1 MSKENK
7 EDIDSKVTDKLNS
20 LLSKK
25 LDKQDIY
32 KYYDSINPYTKTF
45 IINMDITLNISD
57 IFDSLPIT
65 EYKVSPKKRGR
76 KKKNEKVEIQNDIKE
91 GSIIT
96 LKYKG
101 KTRGVDLKKDKKD
114 EANKKYFRNSVTVV
128 IFFSG
133 KKINFKLSKNGKI
146 QMTGCQNIDH
156 AISTIKYIWSYI
168 EPYKNLYELKDENKL
183 NIVFIP
189 AMRNIHFDL
198 GFNIDRE
205 KLDHFINDKTN
216 YKSLFETSVGYTGVN
231 IKMPVNNDINNNLG
245 NLCINNLIYNID
257 EKNWTTNDKYTY
269 LDYINSLPEKD
280 KLKKKLK
287 KFEVTFLVFQSGSVI
302 QSVIHEVFGKP
313 YYYYFLEF
321 ILKYFDDIK
330 ENIL

>member
-1 MSKENK
+1 MSKENQ
-7 EDIDSKVTDKLNS
+7 ELINYDVIDKLNV

-25 LDKQDIY
+25 LDKQDVY
-32 KYYDSINPYTKTF
+32 VHYDDIKPYTKTF
-45 IINMDITLNISD
+45 IINMDITLNIEG
-57 IFDSLPIT
+57 IFEFLPIT
-65 EYKVSPKKRGR
+65 DYKVLPRKRGR

-101 KTRGVDLKKDKKD
+101 KTRGVDLKKDKK
-114 EANKKYFRNSVTVV
+114 EENKKFFRNSVTIV

-133 KKINFKLSKNGKI
+133 KKINFKISKNGKI

-156 AISTIKYIWSYI
+156 AILTIKYLWSYI
-168 EPYKNLYELKDENKL
+168 EPNKDLYELKDQKKVD
-183 NIVFIP
+183 IVFIP

-205 KLDHFINDKTN
+205 KLDQYINNHTN

-231 IKMPVNNDINNNLG
+231 IKMPVGTIINSHIDKLYISN
-245 NLCINNLIYNID
+245 ITYNID
-257 EKNWTTNDKYTY
+257 EKDWTTNDNYTY
-269 LDYINSLPEKD
+269 SIYIESLPEKE
-280 KLKKKLK
+280 KQKKKMK

-321 ILKYFDDIK
+321 ILKYFEEIK
-330 ENIL
+330 ENIQ